1 MRADATDAP
10 ELNDRAQEKSLLYDA
25 FISYDH
31 DDRAVAAGGR
41 LPSKIWGGNGMTS
54 VTKLACSRRLV
65 CFV

>member
-1 MRADATDAP
+1 MQVARAPDLPA
-10 ELNDRAQEKSLLYDA
+10 RAQGASFDYDA
-25 FISYDH
+25 YISYDH

-41 LPSKIWGGNGMTS
+41 LPSKIWGGKGLIS